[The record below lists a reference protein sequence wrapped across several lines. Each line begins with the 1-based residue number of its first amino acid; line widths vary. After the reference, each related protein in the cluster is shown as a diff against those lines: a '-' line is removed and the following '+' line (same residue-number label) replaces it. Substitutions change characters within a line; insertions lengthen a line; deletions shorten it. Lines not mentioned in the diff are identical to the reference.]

1 MRALPLLLAA
11 LLLAAPVVAGVAP
24 DQPSAA
30 PADASRVDAGDG
42 ARQQSAPDGAT
53 PVPVLSH
60 PAGAAVRSDIGRHG
74 ANLGP
79 ASDLEVSATTAAMET
94 ASVVSHVES
103 AETNDERISRL
114 IEAESGLQQ
123 DELALHSRQR
133 SAIQAHAAGELTDEE
148 LVVELVRIS
157 AAAEA
162 LDRRRVELE
171 ALAEETEDFSLSTAE
186 LQLRLGV
193 YSGPVRELAT
203 EALRGEVSADRI
215 YVASGDSTVVL
226 SAVVDGQYVREVYR
240 GDRWDRGASGFGDG
254 STEAINATAQ
264 AYGDVLD
271 GQSASTLES
280 NTIVRVDT
288 PLTEDRG
295 RVRTYVS
302 SGEGGVFVEHQYR
315 PLDSFADA
323 EAVSVTQDG
332 YNLTVNRTYPGGPV
346 RVSVVDV
353 EEGEPAA
360 GVTVTVAGDGAES
373 EEVGTTNEDGV
384 LWTLSPSEPYQVT
397 AVEEPRVARI
407 SGIEPTDTPRTEGN
421 TSSGVE

>member
-24 DQPSAA
+24 DRPSAA
-30 PADASRVDAGDG
+30 PADAVRVNDG
-42 ARQQSAPDGAT
+42 GALQQSDPDDTAR
-53 PVPVLSH
+53 VPVLSH
-60 PAGAAVRSDIGRHG
+60 PADAAVRADIGRHG
-74 ANLGP
+74 SNLGP
-79 ASDLEVSATTAAMET
+79 ASGLEVSATTAAMET
-94 ASVVSHVES
+94 ASVVAHVES
-103 AETNDERISRL
+103 AGTNDERIRRL

-148 LVVELVRIS
+148 LVVELARIS

-171 ALAEETEDFSLSTAE
+171 TLAEETEDFSISTAE

-203 EALRGEVSADRI
+203 DALRGEVSSDRI
-215 YVASGDSTVVL
+215 YVASGDNAVVL
-226 SAVVDGQYVREVYR
+226 AAVVDGQYVREVYR

-254 STEAINATAQ
+254 SEEAINATAE
-264 AYGDVLD
+264 AYGEALD
-271 GQSASTLES
+271 DQSASTLES

-288 PLTEDRG
+288 PLTDERG

-302 SGEGGVFVEHQYR
+302 SGDGGVFVEHQYR
-315 PLDSFADA
+315 PLDPFA
-323 EAVSVTQDG
+323 EAESVAVTQDG

-353 EEGEPAA
+353 EEEAPAA

-373 EEVGTTNEDGV
+373 EEVGTTNEEGV

-407 SGIEPTDTPRTEGN
+407 SGIEPTAIPRTDGN
-421 TSSGVE
+421 VSTTDG